1 MGRRKDRKKKT
12 EDELPEEARDTDLT
26 EEPEQ
31 PGKKKQAPE
40 DFPGSERRR
49 HRRVKVKLHMIYED
63 GQTGIKTNVVNIS
76 LGGAFLEMP
85 KPPPEGTEIQLT
97 PILPEKGPG
106 DADLHLKGRVV
117 RVVEYNLPDVGS
129 KLGIGIEFTNISNA
143 EKNALADIFKKS
155 VVGAKSEADKGKKGK
170 DDEPDEDVDE
180 SSKTG
185 EWTPPDVK

>member
-12 EDELPEEARDTDLT
+12 GDELPEEARDTDLT
-26 EEPEQ
+26 DEPEQ
-31 PGKKKQAPE
+31 PGKKKQPPE

-76 LGGAFLEMP
+76 LGGAFLEMS
-85 KPPPEGTEIQLT
+85 KPPQEGTEIQLT

-106 DADLHLKGRVV
+106 AADLHLKGRVV

-129 KLGIGIEFTNISNA
+129 KLGVGIEFTNISNA
-143 EKNALADIFKKS
+143 EKNALAEIFKKS
-155 VVGAKSEADKGKKGK
+155 VDGAKSEADKADKK
-170 DDEPDEDVDE
+170 DEPDEDADE

-185 EWTPPDVK
+185 EWTPSDVK